1 MWEREKFFN
10 AAYFKYD
17 FNLFFLIS
25 KAHSDLTKKIVK
37 NLEESSNYNFKFA
50 QTINKK
56 KETGKCILV
65 FNRKINCKYDKSRK
79 VLISDGE
86 NLIIRSNSSDNP
98 SFYKLKNT
106 SFYKILDKKYLIG
119 ELNSNKVEK
128 KNEKIFIDLNYQNID
143 IKVFFDE
150 ENLYLKGW
158 QTTDIYNNSVFTE
171 IEIYEINKNVKK
183 NLFDIN
189 EIN

>member
-17 FNLFFLIS
+17 FNLFFF
-25 KAHSDLTKKIVK
+25 
-37 NLEESSNYNFKFA
+37 NF
-50 QTINKK
+50 NKK

>member
-1 MWEREKFFN
+1 MRLILNMTLIF
-10 AAYFKYD
+10 
-17 FNLFFLIS
+17 FFLIS

-171 IEIYEINKNVKK
+171 IEIYEINKNVKN